1 MELMEFI
8 EIDSTNELVLLS
20 VAGVLFLIQVIYYL
34 ALYNRIRAHN
44 KAVRRKRLSFSEV
57 LSPLSVVIYAKNETE
72 NLRNFL
78 PSVLEQDYPEFEV
91 IVVDDGPTEET
102 EELLSL
108 LARDYPHLHRSFT
121 PENSRYISHKK
132 LALTLGIKA
141 SKYDWL
147 VFTEANCQPK
157 SKNWLRLMARNFTPD
172 TDIVLGY
179 SGYERMKGWMH
190 KKIAFDSLFTAMR
203 YLGYALARKPYMGIG
218 RNMAYRK
225 ELFFQQKGYSAHL
238 NLQRGD
244 DDLFVNQI
252 ATKKNTRVETDVNAT
267 VRIRPIQHKTDWRE
281 EKVSYMATSQYYKG
295 SQRYVLGFETFTRI
309 LFYLAVIATI
319 TVGFLDKH
327 WQVAGI
333 GGFLWLVRYMIQS
346 IIINNTAKAVGESR
360 RYYFTLPVFD
370 ILQLFQSFGFKMFR
384 TFRGRRADIM
394 TR

>member
-1 MELMEFI
+1 MEFI
-8 EIDSTNELVLLS
+8 EVVNTNELILLS
-20 VAGVLFLIQVIYYL
+20 VAGLLFLIQVIYYL
-34 ALYNRIRAHN
+34 ALYNRIRTHN
-44 KAVRRKRLSFSEV
+44 KAVRRNKLSFSEV
-57 LSPLSVVIYAKNETE
+57 LSPLSIVIYAKNETE
-72 NLRNFL
+72 NLRSFL

-91 IVVDDGPTEET
+91 IVVNDGPTDES

-108 LARDYPHLHRSFT
+108 LSRDYPHLHRSFT

-147 VFTEANCQPK
+147 VFTEANCHPL
-157 SKNWLRLMARNFTPD
+157 SKNWLRLMARNFTPG

-190 KKIAFDSLFTAMR
+190 KKIAFDTLFISMR

-225 ELFFQQKGYSAHL
+225 ELFFQQEGFSAHL

-244 DDLFVNQI
+244 DDLFVNKI

-267 VRIRPIQHKTDWRE
+267 ILMRPIQHKTNWRE

-319 TVGFLDKH
+319 IFGTLDKH

-333 GGFLWLVRYMIQS
+333 GGFLWLVRFMIQA
-346 IIINNTAKAVGESR
+346 IIINKTAKQVGESR
-360 RYYFTLPVFD
+360 RYYFALPVFD
-370 ILQLFQSFGFKMFR
+370 ILQPLQSLGFKIFR
-384 TFRGRRADIM
+384 IFRGKRADIM

>member
-1 MELMEFI
+1 MEFI
-8 EIDSTNELVLLS
+8 EVNTNELILLS
-20 VAGVLFLIQVIYYL
+20 ATGILFLIQVIYYL
-34 ALYNRIRAHN
+34 ALYNRINAHN
-44 KAVRRKRLSFSEV
+44 KAARRKKVSFSEE
-57 LSPLSVVIYAKNETE
+57 LPPLSVVICAKNETE

-78 PSVLEQDYPEFEV
+78 PSILEQDYPEFEV
-91 IVVDDGPTEET
+91 IVVNDGSTDES

-108 LARDYPHLHRSFT
+108 FARDYPHLHRSFT

-141 SKYDWL
+141 SKHEWV
-147 VFTEANCQPK
+147 VFTEANCHPVSK
-157 SKNWLRLMARNFTPD
+157 SWLRLLARNFTPG

-179 SGYERMKGWMH
+179 SGYERRKGWMH
-190 KKIAFDSLFTAMR
+190 KKIAFDSLFTSMR

-244 DDLFVNQI
+244 DDLFVNKI

-267 VRIRPIQHKTDWRE
+267 IRIRPVQYKTGWRE

-295 SQRYVLGFETFTRI
+295 SQRFMLGFETFTRI
-309 LFYLAVIATI
+309 LFYLAAITTI
-319 TVGFLDKH
+319 TFGILDKH

-333 GGFLWLVRYMIQS
+333 GGSLWLVRYMIQA
-346 IIINNTAKAVGESR
+346 IIINRTAKEVGENR
-360 RYYFTLPVFD
+360 RYYFSLPVFD
-370 ILQLFQSFGFKMFR
+370 ILQPLQSLGFKMFR
-384 TFRGRRADIM
+384 IFRGRQADIM

>member
-1 MELMEFI
+1 MEFI
-8 EIDSTNELVLLS
+8 EVVNTKELVLLS
-20 VAGVLFLIQVIYYL
+20 AAGILFLIQVIYYL
-34 ALYNRIRAHN
+34 ALYNRIRTHN
-44 KAVRRKRLSFSEV
+44 KAVRRNKLSFSEV
-57 LSPLSVVIYAKNETE
+57 LSPLSIVIYARNEPE

-91 IVVDDGPTEET
+91 IVVNEGSTDET

-108 LARDYPHLHRSFT
+108 LANDYPYLHRSFT

-147 VFTEANCQPK
+147 VFTEANCHPV
-157 SKNWLRLMARNFTPD
+157 SKNWLRLMARNFVPG

-190 KKIAFDSLFTAMR
+190 KKIAFDSLFTAIR
-203 YLGYALARKPYMGIG
+203 YLGFALARKPYMGIG

-244 DDLFVNQI
+244 DDLFVNKI

-267 VRIRPIQHKTDWRE
+267 IRMRPIQYKTDWRE

-295 SQRYVLGFETFTRI
+295 SQRFVLGFETFTRI
-309 LFYLAVIATI
+309 LFYFAVIATI
-319 TVGFLDKH
+319 TVGILDKH

-333 GGFLWLVRYMIQS
+333 GGSLWLIRYMIQ
-346 IIINNTAKAVGESR
+346 IIVINRTARLVGESR
-360 RYYFTLPVFD
+360 RYYFSLPVFD
-370 ILQLFQSFGFKMFR
+370 LLQPMQSLGFKIFR
-384 TFRGRRADIM
+384 IFRGRQADIM